1 MYSFKK
7 NKSFLPLVIIPLLLL
22 VNNCSDRSEYGEASD
37 YVKLGAAATTGAC
50 TNGEDTTAPTISS
63 VSPID
68 NSTYYISVATT
79 VAVTFSE
86 KMATGSVTT
95 NTSDTTCSGSFQLS
109 SDNFTSCIK
118 MSAAPVASDNETIFT
133 ITPASSLSAATTY
146 KTKITTS
153 VKDISCNTL
162 GSANTTDNGFITS
175 PSAGSGTIKGSVI
188 NYSGSSALSG
198 VNVSYAL
205 SEKTLE
211 EAATTD
217 NSGDFDKSSLAA
229 GTYTLT
235 YEKGGYEDETQSATL
250 ATDSQT
256 LTVSTMK
263 MCSTSS
269 SATATISGKITDA
282 VNGTGVSNVSISIR
296 RGMNTTSG
304 TVYATAATTDS
315 NGDYSFSNVARGW
328 YTLQTS
334 VDGYINSSFEVVSCG
349 DVSGQDSSISKTL
362 ASGVMRIIL
371 SWPTGST
378 AVDLD
383 SHLKVPD
390 NASSNKHIYY
400 PTVNK
405 TFYYATN
412 TNTCSSCS
420 SSQLSDNVT
429 LDRDEQTAAGT
440 ETVSI
445 TAVRSGDYSY
455 SVHDYTNGKTNNDAN
470 STNLASSGA
479 SVTIYYNNTVT
490 IFNPPN
496 TAGTHWTVFT
506 FTTGG
511 GIVEVG
517 TMKHTNS
524 EADVY

>member
-7 NKSFLPLVIIPLLLL
+7 NKSFLPLVIIPIFL
-22 VNNCSDRSEYGEASD
+22 VMNNCSDRSEYGGASD
-37 YVKLGAAATTGAC
+37 YEKLGAAATTGAC

-118 MSAAPVASDNETIFT
+118 MSAAPVASDNGTIFT

-146 KTKITTS
+146 KTKITSS

>member
-37 YVKLGAAATTGAC
+37 YEKLGAAATTGAC
-50 TNGEDTTAPTISS
+50 TKGEDTTAPTVSS
-63 VSPID
+63 ASPTD
-68 NSTYYISVATT
+68 NSTYNSVATT

-86 KMATGSVTT
+86 KMETSSVTT

-109 SDNFTSCIK
+109 SDNFTSCIII
-118 MSAAPVASDNETIFT
+118 SAAPVASDNDTIFT

-400 PTVNK
+400 RTVNK